1 MDIKTK
7 NGVMITDE
15 MFEKLASAYESGDW
29 PGKATGEI
37 VFGRPRIAAEESRT
51 VTFRLPVSRIIA
63 LDKAASIHNTT
74 RSEALR
80 EAVEGYLMQA

>member
-7 NGVMITDE
+7 NGVVFTDE
-15 MFEKLASAYESGDW
+15 IIEKLASAYESGDW

-37 VFGRPRIAAEESRT
+37 VYGRPRIAEEESRT
-51 VTFRLPVSRIIA
+51 VTFRLPVSKILA
-63 LDKAASIHNTT
+63 LDKAASTHNST

-80 EAVEGYLMQA
+80 EAVEAYLIKA

>member
-7 NGVMITDE
+7 NGVVITDE
-15 MFEKLASAYESGDW
+15 MFERLASAYESGDW

-37 VFGRPRIAAEESRT
+37 VYGRPRIAEEESRT
-51 VTFRLPVSRIIA
+51 VTFRLPVSKIVA
-63 LDKAASIHNTT
+63 LDKAALAHNTT

-80 EAVEGYLMQA
+80 EAVEGYLVKA